1 MPTEVP
7 EIQLDDHWLE
17 DLEGDL
23 EPDNGDKNIDTSTS
37 HAQKLFRIKNPQV
50 KNYKITVHRIRSNLR
65 G

>member
-37 HAQKLFRIKNPQV
+37 HAQKLFSIIYQGLVFSK
-50 KNYKITVHRIRSNLR
+50 H
-65 G
+65 